1 MVDGPNED
9 WRELIGFDILM
20 KIKIKLNVDVRGV
33 QSIHAMHLY

>member
-20 KIKIKLNVDVRGV
+20 KIKIMLQVVEA
-33 QSIHAMHLY
+33 QSMIPAVHLY